1 MRLGNNAD
9 VKAIMFDM
17 GNVLID
23 LDVERGVRAFREDA
37 GFDTIGMYLDACH
50 QKGFFGRFENGLI
63 DEDEFYAECLSRSR
77 KGTTRQTIS
86 ECIHRMLA
94 GIDPEKSVLLNRL
107 KEQCSLY
114 LLTNNNPVAMFWCSR
129 MFAEAGIPL
138 DTTFR
143 LLFYSYRMKLMKPDP
158 AYYIKCIQL
167 AGCQPEEIVFVDD
180 SQINI
185 DSAAGL
191 GIDARLYV
199 PGTDLSAVLQ
209 PEFI

>member
-1 MRLGNNAD
+1 
-9 VKAIMFDM
+9 
-17 GNVLID
+17 
-23 LDVERGVRAFREDA
+23 
-37 GFDTIGMYLDACH
+37 
-50 QKGFFGRFENGLI
+50 
-63 DEDEFYAECLSRSR
+63 
-77 KGTTRQTIS
+77 
-86 ECIHRMLA
+86 
-94 GIDPEKSVLLNRL
+94 
-107 KEQCSLY
+107 
-114 LLTNNNPVAMFWCSR
+114 

-143 LLFYSYRMKLMKPDP
+143 QLFYSYRMKLMKPDP
-158 AYYIKCIQL
+158 AFYIKCIQL